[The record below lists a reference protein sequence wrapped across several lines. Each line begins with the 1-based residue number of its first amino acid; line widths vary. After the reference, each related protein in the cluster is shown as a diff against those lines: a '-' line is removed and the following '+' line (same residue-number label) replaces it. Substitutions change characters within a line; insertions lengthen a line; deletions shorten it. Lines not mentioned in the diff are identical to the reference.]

1 MFAGRRDKSL
11 FSHTVFAGNGNSK
24 SKSNCPLGR
33 SRNGRRKETKNF
45 RRRHTHTHTCKV
57 FSVNKET
64 RRKESR
70 DKQTFGKE
78 SVSSRDRTAM
88 TATPYITYIPIPPYT
103 YTSKDLVLHWS
114 TNTQSSTRTLGDR
127 SIKRRGQRRPTTT
140 V

>member
-1 MFAGRRDKSL
+1 MEIAKAKAIVHWEEVGMEEGK
-11 FSHTVFAGNGNSK
+11 K
-24 SKSNCPLGR
+24 
-33 SRNGRRKETKNF
+33 RKTFEGDT
-45 RRRHTHTHTCKV
+45 HTHTHTGKV

-114 TNTQSSTRTLGDR
+114 TNTHS
-127 SIKRRGQRRPTTT
+127 RRRAR
-140 V
+140 